1 MCNTKVDEGLFRS
14 YATYASTPQAM
25 FLNDNETAID
35 LLQYE
40 PIAKC
45 VVALVEGTG
54 AAPITIGLHG
64 DWGAGKSS
72 VLVMVEAA
80 MQGRNSVLCLRFNGW
95 TFQGFEDAKVAML
108 QSIVSEIEKARP
120 GQVVLKQKAVALL
133 KRINWLKVA
142 KKAGG
147 LGFNLVTG
155 LPSPDQISDLT
166 GIAKTLVAKGR
177 AALTDTDAE
186 GIMTASEG
194 FLKEAEEPPANVPM
208 EISQFREDFKSL
220 LAEAKIQQLV
230 ILVDDLDRCLP
241 NTVIETLEAIRLF
254 LFVENSAFVIA
265 VDEAMVEYA
274 VRQHFPDLPS
284 SVSASNYARNY
295 LEKLIQVPLR
305 IPALGPAET
314 RTYVALLLL
323 EKQLPGSR
331 AFAPYLS
338 LARELLAQ
346 PWKSHGLDRSAVEA
360 KLGNVPKEAENALTL
375 AAQVTPLLT
384 EGTKGNPRQVKR
396 FLNALILRER
406 IAEARGFLKDIQRP
420 ALAKLMLLERFAPE
434 AYDQIVVALGSATDG
449 KLPELARME
458 GKREEA
464 KAAEMSNGGGTK
476 VRETEE
482 SFADWAENTVLTG
495 WLRLEPK
502 MGELDLRPY
511 VFVTRDK
518 RTFSGA
524 AASLGSLAPL
534 FERLA
539 AGGITVSRAKA
550 DVAKLKEGEA
560 RLLFN
565 ALREAVLNRDE
576 LKDKPREAEGIAL
589 LAASHRFLQGLLV
602 EMLAGRT
609 PEKLGAWAA
618 SGWNDAMS
626 EAKARSEFVVLLKK
640 WSAQDDNKPLK
651 VTAKMTLTIYEKA

>member
-1 MCNTKVDEGLFRS
+1 
-14 YATYASTPQAM
+14 M
-25 FLNDNETAID
+25 FLNDNETAVD

-40 PIAKC
+40 PIAKS

-72 VLVMVEAA
+72 VLAMVEAA
-80 MQGRNSVLCLRFNGW
+80 MQGREFVLCLRFNGW

-108 QSIVSEIEKARP
+108 QSIVGEIAKARP
-120 GQVVLKQKAVALL
+120 GHVVLKQKAVALL

-147 LGFNLVTG
+147 LGFTLATG

-166 GIAKTLVAKGR
+166 GIAKGLVAKGR
-177 AALTDTDAE
+177 AALTGGDAE
-186 GIMTASEG
+186 SMMSAAEG
-194 FLKEAEEPPANVPM
+194 FLKEAEEPPGDVPM
-208 EISQFREDFKSL
+208 EISRFREDFKSL
-220 LAEAKIQQLV
+220 LAEAKIKQLV

-284 SVSASNYARNY
+284 IISASSYARNY

-323 EKQLPGSR
+323 EKQLPDAK
-331 AFAPYLS
+331 AFAPYLA

-346 PWKSHGLDRSAVEA
+346 PWKNHGLDRSAVEA
-360 KLGNVPKEAENALTL
+360 RLGSVPNEAESALTL

-406 IAEARGFLKDIQRP
+406 IADARGFLQDIQRP
-420 ALAKLMLLERFAPE
+420 ALAKLMLLERFAPQ
-434 AYDQIVVALGSATDG
+434 AYDQLVAALAAAAEG
-449 KLPELARME
+449 KLPELARLE
-458 GKREEA
+458 GKREEP
-464 KAAEMSNGGGTK
+464 KGAELGNGGSAKTH
-476 VRETEE
+476 EAEE
-482 SFADWAENTVLTG
+482 SFADWPESPVLVG

-502 MGELDLRPY
+502 LGELDLRPY
-511 VFVTRDK
+511 VFITRDK
-518 RTFSGA
+518 RAFSGA

-539 AGGITVSRAKA
+539 AGGITVSRAKV
-550 DVAKLKEGEA
+550 DVTKLKEGEA

-565 ALREAVLNRDE
+565 ALREAVLNRDD
-576 LKDKPREAEGIAL
+576 LKEKPREVEGIAL
-589 LAASHRFLQGLLV
+589 LAATHRFLQSQVV
-602 EMLAGRT
+602 EMLAGRMH
-609 PEKLGAWAA
+609 EKLGAWAA

-626 EAKARSEFVVLLKK
+626 EAKARGEFVVLLKK
-640 WSAQDDNKPLK
+640 WCAQDENKPLK
-651 VTAKMTLTIYEKA
+651 ATAKMTLSVYEKG